1 MRKFAWIH
9 DSMLITMTNRRS
21 TIERPPHVSQW
32 LDKHADHIQVLIL
45 QNYLFFGNASSILN
59 YITSMFEEAEENGED
74 LGSIPPMPKIVIL
87 DLTLVTGMDTSAVDA
102 FADIVSVC
110 TMKNDCKVFLAGVAT
125 GLREIMLLN
134 GLKPEATSDRSKRLL
149 RFFQDLESAIGKA
162 EDCLIDILA
171 FNQNRVPR
179 RTSRNGF
186 VNTLC
191 LIDGTYSVISHV
203 IYKELTH

>member
-1 MRKFAWIH
+1 
-9 DSMLITMTNRRS
+9 
-21 TIERPPHVSQW
+21 
-32 LDKHADHIQVLIL
+32 
-45 QNYLFFGNASSILN
+45 
-59 YITSMFEEAEENGED
+59 MFEEPEGEVLD
-74 LGSIPPMPKIVIL
+74 LDEIPPLPKIVIL

-110 TMKNDCKVFLAGVAT
+110 TTKNDCRVFMAGVAT
-125 GLREIMLLN
+125 SLREIMMLN
-134 GLKPEATSDRSKRLL
+134 GLKPELTRDRSKRHL

-162 EDCLIDILA
+162 EDSLIDILS

-191 LIDGTYSVISHV
+191 LIDGKEK
-203 IYKELTH
+203 IYIGCE

>member
-1 MRKFAWIH
+1 
-9 DSMLITMTNRRS
+9 
-21 TIERPPHVSQW
+21 
-32 LDKHADHIQVLIL
+32 
-45 QNYLFFGNASSILN
+45 
-59 YITSMFEEAEENGED
+59 MFEEPEGEVLD
-74 LGSIPPMPKIVIL
+74 LDEIPPLPKIVIL

-110 TMKNDCKVFLAGVAT
+110 TTKNDCRVFMAGVAT
-125 GLREIMLLN
+125 SLREIMMLN
-134 GLKPEATSDRSKRLL
+134 GLKPELTRDRSKRHL

-162 EDCLIDILA
+162 EDSLIDILS

-191 LIDGTYSVISHV
+191 LIDGKEKIYIGCERRKTNQISRTTWPGLRKHSQGPSQLCEGSSFATRR
-203 IYKELTH
+203 IERRP

>member
-1 MRKFAWIH
+1 
-9 DSMLITMTNRRS
+9 
-21 TIERPPHVSQW
+21 
-32 LDKHADHIQVLIL
+32 L
-45 QNYLFFGNASSILN
+45 QNYLFFGNASSILS
-59 YITSMFEEAEENGED
+59 YIASMFEEPEGDHVD
-74 LGSIPPMPKIVIL
+74 LDSMPPMPKILVL

-110 TMKNDCKVFLAGVAT
+110 TTKNDCRVFMAGVAT
-125 GLREIMLLN
+125 GLREIMMLN
-134 GLKPEATSDRSKRLL
+134 GLKPEATRDRSKRQL

-162 EDCLIDILA
+162 EDSLIEILS

-191 LIDGTYSVISHV
+191 LIDGKITVYCFDLPKADQENVQNNMA
-203 IYKELTH
+203 

>member
-1 MRKFAWIH
+1 VSKIRFVYHSIAHPFEHFI
-9 DSMLITMTNRRS
+9 RRS

-32 LDKHADHIQVLIL
+32 LDRHADHIQVLIL

-59 YITSMFEEAEENGED
+59 YITSMFEEPDEENVED
-74 LGSIPPMPKIVIL
+74 LDSIPPMPRIVIL

-110 TMKNDCKVFLAGVAT
+110 TIKNNCKVFLAGVAT
-125 GLREIMLLN
+125 GLREIMQLN
-134 GLKPEATSDRSKRLL
+134 GLKPEITRDRSKRQL

-191 LIDGTYSVISHV
+191 LIDGKHEVS
-203 IYKELTH
+203 L